1 MVDMLLEQ
9 GHPVRAFVVPSHER
23 AQSLRS
29 RGGGL
34 AVTYKTDRRAALK
47 ILTAPRLSLAVGLSR
62 FKRGIMRGSF
72 LAILVALSVIVSV
85 SPGQIA
91 AQGHGDHD
99 GPHDGHGDNIGT
111 AHFTTSCNPAAQQH
125 VDRGVTLLHS
135 FWFAPAREAFTAA
148 ANADDGCGIAYW
160 GIAMTWLDN
169 PLGGVIPPANVQPGQ
184 AAVEQ
189 ASKVGA
195 STKREQAYIAAIEM
209 MYKDATTVDFRTRA
223 LAYEQ
228 AMEQLYLTYPDDQEA
243 AIFYALAL
251 NITALPTDKTFS
263 NTLKAA
269 KILEGVSVAQP
280 DHPAIAHYLIHSY
293 DYPPIAQHG
302 LGAARRY
309 ASIAPAVPHAQHMP
323 SHIFTRLGYW
333 QESID
338 ANKQSL
344 AAAVAGGGPP
354 QPGVAPVDAL
364 HPMDYVMYAYLQL
377 AQDEKAKGVLNEIM
391 VLQKVPERGGEAYA
405 LAAIPSRAS
414 LEPGRWSDAA
424 SLSLPAFTY
433 PWDRFPHAE
442 AVLVFARGLGAARSG
457 DVVGARRDAD
467 RLAELSAALVAQK
480 QPYWVEQV
488 EIQRQLVLALV
499 ARAEGQDQ
507 EALKLLREAVDR
519 EAATDKP
526 PVTPGPL
533 VPASEL
539 LGEVLL
545 ELNAPSEALAAFE
558 AVQTT
563 EPNRFR
569 AIFGAARAAE
579 LAGDHEKAMTHYSA
593 LVALGAQADTERPEL
608 KQARAF
614 LAQR

>member
-1 MVDMLLEQ
+1 MRD
-9 GHPVRAFVVPSHER
+9 H
-23 AQSLRS
+23 
-29 RGGGL
+29 
-34 AVTYKTDRRAALK
+34 RAALNMP
-47 ILTAPRLSLAVGLSR
+47 TALRPGQAVRSSR
-62 FKRGIMRGSF
+62 VKRGIMHGSF
-72 LAILVALSVIVSV
+72 LAVLVALLVILSV
-85 SPGQIA
+85 SPTQIA
-91 AQGHGDHD
+91 AQGHDD
-99 GPHDGHGDNIGT
+99 HDGHGDNIGT
-111 AHFTTSCNPAAQQH
+111 AHFATSCNPAAQQH
-125 VDRGVTLLHS
+125 FDRGVTLLHS

-148 ANADDGCGIAYW
+148 ANADDGCGIAHW
-160 GIAMTWLDN
+160 GVAMTYLDN

-189 ASKVGA
+189 ANKIGA
-195 STKREQAYIAAIEM
+195 STKREQAYIAAIEA

-228 AMEQLYLTYPDDQEA
+228 AMEQLHLAHPDDQEA

-293 DYPPIAQHG
+293 DYPPIAHQG

-309 ASIAPAVPHAQHMP
+309 AGIAPAVPHAQHMP

-333 QESID
+333 DESVA
-338 ANKQSL
+338 ANKEAF
-344 AAAVAGGGPP
+344 AAAMAGAGQL

-364 HPMDYVMYAYLQL
+364 HAMDYLTYAYLQM
-377 AQDEKAKGVLNEIM
+377 AQDEKARSVLDEIM
-391 VLQKVPERGGEAYA
+391 VLQKVPERGPEAYA
-405 LAAIPSRAS
+405 LAAIPTRLI
-414 LEPGRWSDAA
+414 LEQGRWSDAA
-424 SLSLPAFTY
+424 ALSLHPSGYA
-433 PWDRFPHAE
+433 WDRFPHAE

-457 DVVGARRDAD
+457 DVESARRDAD

-488 EIQRQLVLALV
+488 DIQRQLVLAV
-499 ARAEGQDQ
+499 GARAEGQDQ
-507 EALKLLREAVDR
+507 EALRLLREAVVR
-519 EAATDKP
+519 EAATDKHP
-526 PVTPGPL
+526 ITPGPL

-545 ELNAPSEALAAFE
+545 ELNAPAEALAAFE
-558 AVQTT
+558 AVQAN

-569 AIFGAARAAE
+569 AIYGAGRAAE
-579 LAGDHEKAMTHYSA
+579 LAGDLAKARTHYAA
-593 LVALGAQADTERPEL
+593 LVALAEQADTERPEL
-608 KQARAF
+608 THARAF
-614 LAQR
+614 VAQR

>member
-1 MVDMLLEQ
+1 
-9 GHPVRAFVVPSHER
+9 
-23 AQSLRS
+23 
-29 RGGGL
+29 
-34 AVTYKTDRRAALK
+34 
-47 ILTAPRLSLAVGLSR
+47 
-62 FKRGIMRGSF
+62 MRGSF
-72 LAILVALSVIVSV
+72 LAILVALSVIVFV

-99 GPHDGHGDNIGT
+99 AGPHDGHGDNIGT
-111 AHFTTSCNPAAQQH
+111 AHFTTSCSPAAQQH

-189 ASKVGA
+189 ASKIGA
-195 STKREQAYIAAIEM
+195 STKREQGYIAAIETL
-209 MYKDATTVDFRTRA
+209 YKDATTVDFRTRA

-228 AMEQLYLTYPDDQEA
+228 AMEQLSLTYPDDQEA

-333 QESID
+333 QESVD
-338 ANKQSL
+338 ANRQAF
-344 AAAVAGGGPP
+344 AAAMTSAGQLP
-354 QPGVAPVDAL
+354 PGVAPVDAL
-364 HPMDYVMYAYLQL
+364 HAMDYLMYAYLQMGQDAK
-377 AQDEKAKGVLNEIM
+377 AQGVLNEVM
-391 VLQKVPERGGEAYA
+391 VLQRAPERQPEAYA
-405 LAAIPSRAS
+405 LAAIPARAI

-424 SLSLPAFTY
+424 LLSLPTFSYA
-433 PWDRFPHAE
+433 WDRFPHAE

-457 DVVGARRDAD
+457 DVAGARRDAD
-467 RLAELSAALVAQK
+467 RLTELSAALVAQK

-507 EALKLLREAVDR
+507 EALRLLREAVTR
-519 EAATDKP
+519 EAATDKH

-545 ELNAPSEALAAFE
+545 ELNAPAEALAAFE
-558 AVQTT
+558 AVQAT

-569 AIFGAARAAE
+569 AIYGAGRAAE
-579 LAGDHEKAMTHYSA
+579 LAGDLDKARAPYTA
-593 LVALGAQADTERPEL
+593 LVALAEHADTERPEL

-614 LAQR
+614 VAQR